1 MRTGLA
7 MIAAMLLAG
16 CASSVIEN
24 ARSGQPDRI
33 FNSTKEAAKVAECVQ
48 FSWQDEAAFG
58 VDASGYLERQA
69 GLIVVSTRGAEF
81 FADIAANGGGS
92 EVKFYAKT
100 KGPLAQRR
108 MAALATCL

>member
-7 MIAAMLLAG
+7 LIAAMLLAG
-16 CASSVIEN
+16 CASSVINE

-33 FNSTKEAAKVAECVQ
+33 FNSTKEALKVAECVQ
-48 FSWQDEAAFG
+48 FSWQDEAVFG
-58 VDASGYLERQA
+58 VDASGYLEREASQ
-69 GLIVVSTRGAEF
+69 IVVSTRGAEF
-81 FADIAANGGGS
+81 FADIAAGGEGTV
-92 EVKFYAKT
+92 VKYYAKT